1 MAGEKTEKATL
12 KKRRDAKKEGDVNK
26 SIEIGNIFS
35 LLVITL
41 LIGVYFIN
49 AFSAVAV
56 FLENSLYITDFEPV
70 FNYVK
75 YGKLFLETAGV
86 FMIAMLVIGMAT
98 NYMQVGFLF
107 TTKKLKPDLAK
118 LNPLEGFK
126 RIFSKRMIFDLLKS
140 LAKLT
145 VIVLISYT
153 ALESAMLE
161 FSYLSFYGIYP
172 ALQKALSVLT
182 KVLTSVLIGLTGL
195 AIVDFIYQ
203 WFEYEKRLKMSKQ
216 EVKDEFKNTEGD
228 PQVKSFIKSRQR
240 QISKR
245 HMMHAVP
252 AADAVITNPTHLAIA
267 IKYAHKQDTAPKV
280 VAKGQGLI
288 AEKIKQIARE
298 NNVYIVE
305 NRPLARILY
314 KKTEIGDLIP
324 YEQYK
329 AVAEI
334 LAYVYNMKNKKEA
347 GDQN

>member
-1 MAGEKTEKATL
+1 MSGEKTEKATL

-26 SIEIGNIFS
+26 SIEISNVFS
-35 LLVITL
+35 LLAITL
-41 LIGVYFIN
+41 LVSAFFIT
-49 AFSAVAV
+49 AFSSTVV
-56 FLENSLYITDFEPV
+56 FFENALYITDFEPA
-70 FNYVK
+70 FDYIK
-75 YGKLFLETAGV
+75 YGKFFLETAGV
-86 FMIAMLVIGMAT
+86 FMITMLLVGMAT

-107 TTKKLKPDLAK
+107 VSKKLKPDLTK
-118 LNPLEGFK
+118 INPIEGFK
-126 RIFSKRMIFDLLKS
+126 RIFSKRMLFDLLKS
-140 LAKLT
+140 LVKLT
-145 VIVLISYT
+145 IIVIIAYT
-153 ALESAMLE
+153 ALENAMMQ
-161 FSYLSFYGIYP
+161 FSYLSFYDIYP
-172 ALQKALSVLT
+172 ALSKALSALT
-182 KVLTSVLIGLTGL
+182 DVLTSILIGLTAL

-203 WFEYEKRLKMSKQ
+203 WFEHEKRLKMSKQ

-240 QISKR
+240 QISR
-245 HMMHAVP
+245 RRMMHAVP
-252 AADAVITNPTHLAIA
+252 TADAVITNPTHLAIA

-288 AEKIKQIARE
+288 AQKIKQIAKE

-305 NRPLARILY
+305 NKPLARILY
-314 KKTEIGDLIP
+314 KKTEIGDFIP